1 MSCAICVSHVER
13 TVKKVL
19 GEDGECK
26 VSLLTNSLSILLF
39 NEKIDEKALEKKLE
53 EEIKK
58 IGYTLLTNKKENRK
72 KEKKEWSGQLVR
84 LVFSAV
90 FTLAIMYLAMG
101 GMIGLKAP
109 NFLRGSENAVWMALS
124 QFILTLP
131 VLILNFKFFRNG
143 FLALLH
149 RAPNMDSLVAIGS
162 GASVLYGIVS
172 IFLLLG
178 AGESNEVRAR
188 LLHDLYFESAAM
200 ILTLVSLGKLLEA
213 RAKEK
218 AADAVKALA
227 SLTPKFAVAEREGA
241 EVTVKVEEIEVGEI
255 LIIRVGDMIPCD
267 GEVIEGEGSTDES
280 ALTGESLP
288 VEKAIGMKVSA
299 ASVLTDGF
307 LKIRAVRV
315 GEETSLSRIVR
326 LVEDAAASK
335 APIARVADR
344 VSAVFV
350 PIVMAISAVTLTVWM
365 ILTGNIEQSLRS
377 AIAVLVISCP
387 CALGLATPTA
397 ITVGIGRGARLGIL
411 FRSAEALEK
420 LCSAKVFLFD
430 KTGTVTVGEPALTE
444 AIGYEVDER
453 ELIGIAASV
462 EKMSSHP
469 LAIAVVRAAE
479 ERGIELFSACGFR
492 SLTGIGAEAEIGG
505 SLCRVGKPT
514 EEDRVGAMGEAI
526 FSLESAGQT
535 VVVVKK
541 GDKALG
547 ILGISDRIRE
557 DSREAILKL
566 REEDCRCVMLTGDN
580 ERTAAA
586 VSKKAGLDDYRAGL
600 LPEDKEKIVGEMRKD
615 GVCVMIGDGINDAP
629 ALVRAD
635 VGIAIGAGT
644 EVAID
649 CAGVVL
655 SGNSLLGVARAYRL
669 SRATVRIVR
678 QNLFW
683 ALIYNVICIPIAAG
697 VLYPLFGW
705 QLSPMLASAA
715 MSFSSVC
722 VVTNALRLRR
732 VRLMKQ
738 TNTNEEK
745 GEEEMLF
752 GAKET
757 FSVGIEGMMCM
768 HCVAHVKKAF
778 EALKGVK
785 AVEVSLEEKKATVT
799 AAKGSVT
806 SATLEACVR
815 DAGYTPVSVEEI

>member
-39 NEKIDEKALEKKLE
+39 DEKIDEKALEKKLE

-58 IGYTLLTNKKENRK
+58 SGYTLLTNEKENGK

-90 FTLAIMYLAMG
+90 FTLSIMYLAMG

-109 NFLRGSENAVWMALS
+109 NFLRGSENAVRMALS

-178 AGESNEVRAR
+178 EGESNEVRAR

-241 EVTVKVEEIEVGEI
+241 EVTVKVEEIAVGEL

-288 VEKAIGMKVSA
+288 VEKAVGMKVSA

-350 PIVMAISAVTLTVWM
+350 PIVMAISAVTLAVWM

-420 LCSAKVFLFD
+420 LCFAKVFLFD

-444 AIGYEVDER
+444 AIGYEVDEG

-479 ERGIELFSACGFR
+479 ERGIELFSARAFR

-505 SLCRVGKPT
+505 SICRVGKPT

-541 GDKALG
+541 DGKVLG

-669 SRATVRIVR
+669 SRATVRIVL

-697 VLYPLFGW
+697 VLYPLLGW

-738 TNTNEEK
+738 TNTDEEK

-806 SATLEACVR
+806 SAILEACVR

>member
-1 MSCAICVSHVER
+1 VER

-39 NEKIDEKALEKKLE
+39 NEKIDEKTLEKKLE

-58 IGYTLLTNKKENRK
+58 SGYTLLTNKEENRK

-109 NFLRGSENAVWMALS
+109 VFLRGSENAVWMALA

-365 ILTGNIEQSLRS
+365 ILTGNVEQSLRS

-479 ERGIELFSACGFR
+479 ERGIEFFSACGFR

-505 SLCRVGKPT
+505 SICRVGKPT

-566 REEDCRCVMLTGDN
+566 REEHCRCVMLTGDN
-580 ERTAAA
+580 ERTAATVA
-586 VSKKAGLDDYRAGL
+586 KKAGLDDYRAGL

-697 VLYPLFGW
+697 VLYPLLGW